1 MVFSEYMPSNGISG
15 SYNSSIF
22 SVLGASIVFSTVA
35 LSIYICGIWK
45 NGIDEP
51 ISRAGIET
59 QMDIW
64 TWGRERAVLDE
75 LGD

>member
-51 ISRAGIET
+51 TCRDADVENRYVDMEGE
-59 QMDIW
+59 
-64 TWGRERAVLDE
+64 GRRHGMGE
-75 LGD
+75 